1 MHSNRRNIESA
12 SPLNMSPTHQPAVL
26 LSPLLLSSLSSLSSS
41 PPSLLSSSLRTS
53 IPAVLL
59 SPLLLSSQSFTL
71 SSSPP
76 FLLSSSLHSSLPSS
90 LSSSLTSSLSYSLT
104 SSLSSLSPLCPAIS
118 PLSQFAIS
126 FLSNPLSLMF
136 SNWISGSAA
145 EFAEKFIQLFTS
157 CKFTP
162 HSHLHK
168 LELGSEKTDTECW
181 QQFFLSACLID
192 AVHLVPH
199 REGQPWYSDNDFLY
213 SYGRANCACQVS
225 CE

>member
-26 LSPLLLSSLSSLSSS
+26 LSPLLLSSL
-41 PPSLLSSSLRTS
+41 
-53 IPAVLL
+53 
-59 SPLLLSSQSFTL
+59 SFTL

-104 SSLSSLSPLCPAIS
+104 SSLSSLSPLCPAISPLSLSLSPPSLCPAIS